1 MKKIVDVIKLGE
13 SVGRRLSDNETETDK
28 RRISDWD
35 ETASGK
41 EEVLEKLSDP
51 DYIQEKTL
59 YYKSFDIAG
68 AWKRA
73 KVRKLAQQKNMHSK
87 MRKLVWGAAAAV
99 TVLLSVTV
107 YFFQQDD
114 IVKEN
119 VEVHQAI
126 VNILPGR
133 GVPVLYLDDDRQIAL
148 NADTL
153 DIEGTRGIEVG
164 KKMIT
169 YSKDQIE
176 KEEKYNLTLGHVSS
190 SDDDFYHFFSPLDG
204 VVTNHFDETTRHY
217 GVDLVAKQNSN
228 VLSVLDGVVIF
239 TDWTIKTGYVIQV
252 QHNGNL
258 VSVYKHNSV
267 LLKKQGDFVRAGEA
281 IAVVGNTG
289 EETTGPHLHFELWQ
303 AGKALNP
310 ETFIKFK

>member
-1 MKKIVDVIKLGE
+1 MMKKIVDVIKLGE
-13 SVGRRLSDNETETDK
+13 SVGRKLSDNATETDK

-73 KVRKLAQQKNMHSK
+73 KVRKLAQQKSMHSK

-99 TVLLSVTV
+99 TVLLSATV
-107 YFFQQDD
+107 YLFQQDD

-126 VNILPGR
+126 ANILPGR

-176 KEEKYNLTLGHVSS
+176 KEEGIIVYLNLIS
-190 SDDDFYHFFSPLDG
+190 
-204 VVTNHFDETTRHY
+204 VV
-217 GVDLVAKQNSN
+217 
-228 VLSVLDGVVIF
+228 
-239 TDWTIKTGYVIQV
+239 
-252 QHNGNL
+252 
-258 VSVYKHNSV
+258 
-267 LLKKQGDFVRAGEA
+267 
-281 IAVVGNTG
+281 
-289 EETTGPHLHFELWQ
+289 
-303 AGKALNP
+303 
-310 ETFIKFK
+310 